1 MVIARRLRRKITVQ
15 NVAESKDSYGQPIE
29 TWSTYAIRYAD
40 VLPSSGREYVTA
52 QQRYAEEIT
61 LLRLRYDSTT
71 KNISPKMRVKYGD
84 RFLNIES
91 ALNDNDRNKSIQLL
105 CREAVDG

>member
-1 MVIARRLRRKITVQ
+1 MVIARRLRKKITVQ

-40 VLPSSGREYVTA
+40 VMPTSGREYVAA

-61 LLRLRYDSTT
+61 LLRVRYDSLT
-71 KNISPKMRVKYGD
+71 KDITPKMRVVYGS
-84 RFLNIES
+84 RTLNIES
-91 ALNDNDRNKSIQLL
+91 AINEQELNKHIQML
-105 CREAVDG
+105 CRESA